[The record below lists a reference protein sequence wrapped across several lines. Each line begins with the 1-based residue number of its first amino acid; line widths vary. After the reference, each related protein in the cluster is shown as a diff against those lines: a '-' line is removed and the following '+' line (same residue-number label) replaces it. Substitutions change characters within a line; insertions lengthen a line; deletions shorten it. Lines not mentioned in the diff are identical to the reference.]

1 MALYNLRPSV
11 INGTGWMIG
20 MGVCNMDSIGLPEQ
34 LATTEQLCARGFQPM
49 QLTRLVKA
57 GALERPWRG
66 VYRRPGA
73 EDPRIVWAAISL
85 AHPEAV
91 FWLFSAAVFHGLTEN
106 LGAALYVGIPQQDK
120 MSGGDTVALHV
131 SRWVSKDALTLGIDE
146 HVIDGVSVRITSPER
161 TVVDFFRLSGIGGG
175 AWRKNSVEPDVLF
188 DVVARYVAK
197 YGAPDR
203 KLRRIAQS
211 FKVWDAMKTFLNTL
225 QLARPDLFAD
235 G

>member
-1 MALYNLRPSV
+1 MSIYNLPSDV
-11 INGTGWMIG
+11 INGISGSIG
-20 MGVCNMDSIGLPEQ
+20 MDVCNMDAMTLPEQ
-34 LATTEQLCARGFQPM
+34 LATTAQLCARGFKPM

-85 AHPEAV
+85 AHPDAV

-106 LGAALYVGIPQQDK
+106 LGVALYVGVPPQDK
-120 MSGGDTVALHV
+120 LSGGDTVALHV
-131 SRWVSKDALTLGIDE
+131 SHWVSKDALTLGIDE

-161 TVVDFFRLSGIGGG
+161 TVVDFFRMSAMGGG

-188 DVVARYVAK
+188 DVVSRYVAK

-203 KLRRIAQS
+203 KLRRIAQA
-211 FKVWDAMKTFLNTL
+211 FKVWDAMKVFLNTV
-225 QLARPDLFAD
+225 QLARPDLFAKN
-235 G
+235 